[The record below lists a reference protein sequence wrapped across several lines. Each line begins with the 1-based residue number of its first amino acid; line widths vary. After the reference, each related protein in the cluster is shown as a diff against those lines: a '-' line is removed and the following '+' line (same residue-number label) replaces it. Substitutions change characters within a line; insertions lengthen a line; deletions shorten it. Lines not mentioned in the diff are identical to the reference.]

1 MAKLN
6 VNLSSDP
13 TLEAM
18 DQQILKKKEAEK
30 QRNYLGASQIGN
42 SCYRKLF
49 YSFRGAEKI
58 LFNETCDETELD
70 MEINRVKAAEDGH
83 YQELAIIK
91 NLRTIPGIEIFNDDG
106 TVDENGNPNQIG
118 FQMLLGH
125 FRGHVDGVITG
136 ILQSPGT
143 PHVLEIKC
151 RLEKFINKLEKLI
164 AEHGEKNALREWEEE
179 YYAQAQIYM
188 HEMKL
193 TRHYLVASTPGGRRQ
208 ISVRTEYNR
217 KEAEAIIE
225 KAKSIIFD
233 NWILPERISD
243 KREFYKCKWCEY
255 QEICHDGAFPLVNCK
270 TCRYSEPVQ
279 GGQREC
285 GFNKEIIPEETLH
298 VGCKY
303 HVYNPALIQAKLIE
317 HLEEGC
323 LYRIE
328 SKNINFA
335 NVFLTG
341 IPPLDKKI
349 DAMYTSIELRE
360 KIKTVDNIN
369 PQISDNVKAA
379 FAGTECEDTK
389 AEKKMWTDGMSK
401 KIDPRL
407 KGI

>member
-6 VNLSSDP
+6 VVEYDR
-13 TLEAM
+13 TLAEVDKALE
-18 DQQILKKKEAEK
+18 QKKNSESP
-30 QRNYLGASQIGN
+30 RHYLGMSQIGEE
-42 SCYRKLF
+42 CMRKLF
-49 YSFRGAEKI
+49 YSFRNAEERSWEAQGVRNI
-58 LFNETCDETELD
+58 
-70 MEINRVKAAEDGH
+70 EDGH
-83 YQELAIIK
+83 LQEDVMAER
-91 NLRTIPGIEIFNDDG
+91 LRMVPGIELITHDP
-106 TVDENGNPNQIG
+106 ENENEQIG
-118 FQMLLGH
+118 FSLLLDH
-125 FRGHVDGVITG
+125 FRGHCDGAILG
-136 ILQSPGT
+136 IVESPGT
-143 PHVLEIKC
+143 WHCWEHKSVGETSFNQLKKIRE
-151 RLEKFINKLEKLI
+151 EK
-164 AEHGEKNALREWEEE
+164 GEKNALREWNII

-188 HEMKL
+188 HEMRL
-193 TRHYLVASTPGGRRQ
+193 TRHFLTVSLPGGRDY
-208 ISVRTEYNR
+208 ISIRTEYNR

-285 GFNKEIIPEETLH
+285 GFSKDIISEEILH
-298 VGCKY
+298 AGCKY
-303 HVYNPALIQAKLIE
+303 HVYNPALVQAKLIE

-349 DAMYTSIELRE
+349 DAMYTSAELRE

-389 AEKKMWTDGMSK
+389 AEKKMWNDGLSK